1 MVEGGRPTRW
11 VEVSRWVGTQP
22 ACTCLLLAAQI
33 QDRNRLFSLG
43 VEHSL
48 SKRKVDGSN
57 PSIGLHFC
65 SPPPRCVLLFF
76 LWGAP
81 VRSRDRLVGT
91 GIAE

>member
-1 MVEGGRPTRW
+1 M
-11 VEVSRWVGTQP
+11 GTQP
-22 ACTCLLLAAQI
+22 ACTGLLLSAQI

-65 SPPPRCVLLFF
+65 SPSPVLLFIF
-76 LWGAP
+76 
-81 VRSRDRLVGT
+81 VGLRFEAVADL
-91 GIAE
+91 GGLALLNECNLLR